1 MRRYVEAYRG
11 SGGLIMRIIY
21 EFQDDDEKFERQC
34 FERGPAF
41 YKALTEISSFVQD
54 MHDDIDKNGLADI
67 DIEDV
72 LADLKEIIL
81 ISGFGDV

>member
-1 MRRYVEAYRG
+1 
-11 SGGLIMRIIY
+11 MRIIY
-21 EFQDDDEKFERQC
+21 EFQDDEEKFERQC

-41 YKALTEISSFVQD
+41 YKALTEIASFVQD
-54 MHDDIDKNGLADI
+54 MHDDIDKHGIDNM

-72 LADLKEIIL
+72 LADLKEIML